1 MRILNYERY
10 KITQSYNGDIK
21 GGHTGVDIIGE
32 GSGNTKVLAHS
43 RGKVVAVQTGA
54 KNNTNASGISEY
66 GNYVKILH
74 PNGMYTLYAHLNNV
88 IVKPGDDVKKSDEIG
103 IEGDSGRAFGVHLHF
118 EVRNKDN
125 YVINPTSYLEAD
137 LPDLKEDSLNYEEKY
152 KKLKEELKRVLEEY

>member
-10 KITQSYNGDIK
+10 TITQGYNGDIK

-32 GSGNTKVLAHS
+32 GTGDRKVLAHS
-43 RGKVVAVQTGA
+43 RGKVVAVQVGD
-54 KNNTNASGISEY
+54 KNNTNATGVSQY

-74 PNGMYTLYAHLNNV
+74 PNGMYTLYAHLDSV
-88 IVKPGDDVKKSDEIG
+88 YVKVGDDLLKSAVLG

-125 YVINPTSYLEAD
+125 YVINPTPYLESD
-137 LPDLKEDSLNYEEKY
+137 LPNLKEDNLSYEEKY
-152 KKLKEELKRVLEEY
+152 KKLKEELKRVIEEY